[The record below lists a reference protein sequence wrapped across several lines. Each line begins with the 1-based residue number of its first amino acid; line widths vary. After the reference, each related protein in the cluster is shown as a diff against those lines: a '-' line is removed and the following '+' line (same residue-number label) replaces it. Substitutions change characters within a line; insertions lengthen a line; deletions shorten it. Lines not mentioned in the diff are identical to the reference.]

1 MIFSANFGLGRLL
14 PMAGVAFA
22 ALMPLA
28 ASAELTNIPLIGPG
42 LRLSPAYDG
51 SASKR
56 TELVPVVR
64 YFGQPWFVRSTQG
77 VLEAGV
83 RTALVSGLYAG
94 AQLAYEPGRRR
105 GDAGFLE
112 DHNVGDI
119 KRGGSVGLQIEWDE
133 KLGPA
138 PITLLG
144 RVRRN
149 IDSDLGTQMDLR
161 LSAGVFQ
168 AGRFSAG
175 VFGQAIW
182 ADAKA
187 TEAYYGITPQQ
198 SLATGLPAF
207 QAGSGLLNASGG
219 LLWSVDLTPKWVA
232 LGSLEYRRLQG
243 DAARSPLAERRS
255 NSYISAGVAYKL

>member
-1 MIFSANFGLGRLL
+1 MIFSANFGLGKPGLALCLACTALL
-14 PMAGVAFA
+14 PLG
-22 ALMPLA
+22 

-42 LRLSPAYDG
+42 LRSSPAYDG
-51 SASKR
+51 SGSQR
-56 TELVPVVR
+56 IELVPVVR

-83 RTALVSGLYAG
+83 RTAIVSGLYAG
-94 AQLAYEPGRRR
+94 AQLAYEPGRRG
-105 GDAGFLE
+105 GDAGFLQ
-112 DHNVGDI
+112 DHHVADI
-119 KRGGSVGLQIEWDE
+119 KRGGSIGLQVEWDE

-149 IDSDLGTQMDLR
+149 MDADLGTQMDLR

-168 AGRFSAG
+168 SGRFSAG

-219 LLWSVDLTPKWVA
+219 LLWSVDLTPRWVA